1 MKNTTENK
9 RPMNLETRF
18 SFDVTEEQYTK
29 LQEWLA
35 EVNKEAM
42 EIQKKTYPKAE
53 FPYTYCWERGEPYY
67 GAIGGG
73 LTYRFLP
80 TSIGDCLHVK
90 ESITGKEIDLTDFG
104 NFG

>member
-1 MKNTTENK
+1 MKNTMENK
-9 RPMNLETRF
+9 IRMVFEVNQKQW
-18 SFDVTEEQYTK
+18 DK
-29 LQEWLA
+29 LQKWLV
-35 EVNKEAM
+35 EINKEAM
-42 EIQKKTYPKAE
+42 EIQKKKYPRGE
-53 FPYTYCWERGEPYY
+53 FPFSYCWERGEPYY

-90 ESITGKEIDLTDFG
+90 ESITGKEIDLTDEG